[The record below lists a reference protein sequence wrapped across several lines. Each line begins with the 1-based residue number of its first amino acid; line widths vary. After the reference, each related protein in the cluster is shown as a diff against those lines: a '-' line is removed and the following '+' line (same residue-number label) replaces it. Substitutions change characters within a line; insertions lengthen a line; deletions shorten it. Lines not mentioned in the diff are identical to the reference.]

1 MFPQRLD
8 STVAYGIAQAMMDGF
23 NRHYQLFRQESAK
36 AKERF
41 EQQDW
46 HGQQRAQRERIEF
59 YDLRVKECSARLET
73 DYQASKQSPDIW
85 QQVKLHYIGL
95 LVDHFQP
102 ELAETF
108 FNSVTTKILDRS
120 YFQNEF
126 IFVRPAVSTEYIES
140 DDPNAL
146 PTYQAWYPSPD
157 NLHDTIVQIVT
168 HFRLKCSF
176 ADLSRDANDILRNV
190 QMRLDHTRL
199 RCPSCTTTKAS
210 W

>member
-73 DYQASKQSPDIW
+73 EFQAA
-85 QQVKLHYIGL
+85 QQPPRYLAAGEIALHRFTGGP
-95 LVDHFQP
+95 F
-102 ELAETF
+102 
-108 FNSVTTKILDRS
+108 
-120 YFQNEF
+120 
-126 IFVRPAVSTEYIES
+126 PARVG
-140 DDPNAL
+140 
-146 PTYQAWYPSPD
+146 
-157 NLHDTIVQIVT
+157 
-168 HFRLKCSF
+168 
-176 ADLSRDANDILRNV
+176 
-190 QMRLDHTRL
+190 
-199 RCPSCTTTKAS
+199 
-210 W
+210 